1 MMILKELFQK
11 YANFMNNIA
20 IIPARGGSKR
30 IPRKNIRNFLGKPI
44 IAYSIE
50 VAIES
55 NLFDDIIVSTD
66 DLEIAKI
73 AKDYGAQ
80 VPFFR
85 SEINSSDFA
94 STFDVIEE
102 VINEEHLKNK
112 VYENICCIYPAT
124 PLIRSSYLS
133 KGYELLING
142 SWNYVFSAV
151 KVNSPPERYF
161 ELDSNRKVEMLNPE
175 YEILRSQDFTTKY
188 HDAGQFYWGKK
199 YAWAT
204 EIPIL
209 SGGSTILELEMDQ
222 AIDMDNL
229 EDWYYAEKLFKLN
242 RGDS

>member
-1 MMILKELFQK
+1 M
-11 YANFMNNIA
+11 NIA

-30 IPRKNIRNFLGKPI
+30 IPRKNIK
-44 IAYSIE
+44 
-50 VAIES
+50 
-55 NLFDDIIVSTD
+55 LFDGLPVITYAISAAKNSEFIDEVYVSTD
-66 DLEIAKI
+66 DEEIAEVAVKHG
-73 AKDYGAQ
+73 AK
-80 VPFFR
+80 VPWLR
-85 SEINSSDFA
+85 DGNLSDDHSTTLSVMKHEISKLN
-94 STFDVIEE
+94 TVL
-102 VINEEHLKNK
+102 NEDS
-112 VYENICCIYPAT
+112 NICCIYPAT

-199 YAWAT
+199 YAWAA